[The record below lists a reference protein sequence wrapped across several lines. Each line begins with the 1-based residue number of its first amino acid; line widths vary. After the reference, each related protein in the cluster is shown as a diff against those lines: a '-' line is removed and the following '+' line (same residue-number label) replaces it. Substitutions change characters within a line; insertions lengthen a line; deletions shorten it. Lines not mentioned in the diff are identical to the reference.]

1 MIVEFD
7 FDLDMWVRNLQIE
20 ANSVEEAEA
29 KLRKMTLEELISE
42 GAIVKQ
48 MDIKDLTS
56 EIKERKVKVQVGN
69 ISVEPSFFEYDT
81 EAEKEELQRK
91 VENQVLEFELN
102 LKSGDFIEDE
112 IDSALEEHFEIS
124 GTYRYDYKE
133 LASE

>member
-7 FDLDMWVRNLQIE
+7 FNLEMWVRNLQIE
-20 ANSVEEAEA
+20 ANSVEEAKE
-29 KLRKMTLEELISE
+29 KLHKMTLEELISE
-42 GAIVKQ
+42 GAIIKQ
-48 MDIKDLTS
+48 MDMTDITT

-102 LKSGDFIEDE
+102 LKSGDLIDDE
-112 IDSALEEHFEIS
+112 IDSALEEYFEIS
-124 GTYRYDYKE
+124 GVYRYTYRE

>member
-7 FDLDMWVRNLQIE
+7 FNLEMWVRNLQIE
-20 ANSVEEAEA
+20 ANSVEEAEE
-29 KLRKMTLEELISE
+29 KLHKMTLEELISE

-48 MDIKDLTS
+48 IDIKDLTS

-102 LKSGDFIEDE
+102 LKSGDLIDDE
-112 IDSALEEHFEIS
+112 IDSALEEYFEIS
-124 GTYRYDYKE
+124 GVYRYTYRE

>member
-7 FDLDMWVRNLQIE
+7 FNLEMWVRNLQIE
-20 ANSVEEAEA
+20 ANSVEEAKE
-29 KLRKMTLEELISE
+29 KLHKMTLEELISE
-42 GAIVKQ
+42 GATVKQ
-48 MDIKDLTS
+48 MDMTDITT

-69 ISVEPSFFEYDT
+69 IRLEPSFFEYDT
-81 EAEKEELQRK
+81 DEEKIALQHE

-102 LKSGDFIEDE
+102 LKAGDLIEDE

-124 GTYRYDYKE
+124 GTYMYDYKE

>member
-7 FDLDMWVRNLQIE
+7 FNLEIWVRNLQIE
-20 ANSVEEAEA
+20 ANSVEEAEE
-29 KLRKMTLEELISE
+29 KLHKMTLEELISE

-102 LKSGDFIEDE
+102 LKSGDLIDDE
-112 IDSALEEHFEIS
+112 IDSALEEYFEIS
-124 GTYRYDYKE
+124 GVYRYTYRE

>member
-7 FDLDMWVRNLQIE
+7 FNLEMWVRNLQIE
-20 ANSVEEAEA
+20 ANSVEEAKE
-29 KLRKMTLEELISE
+29 KLHKMTLEELISE
-42 GAIVKQ
+42 GATIKQ
-48 MDIKDLTS
+48 MDMTDITT

-102 LKSGDFIEDE
+102 LKSGDLIDDE
-112 IDSALEEHFEIS
+112 IDSALEEYFEIS
-124 GTYRYDYKE
+124 GVYRYTYRE

>member
-7 FDLDMWVRNLQIE
+7 FNLEMWVRNLQIE
-20 ANSVEEAEA
+20 ANSVEEAEE
-29 KLRKMTLEELISE
+29 KLHKMTLEELISE

-69 ISVEPSFFEYDT
+69 ISLDPSFFEYDT

-102 LKSGDFIEDE
+102 LKSGDLIDDE
-112 IDSALEEHFEIS
+112 IDSALEEYFEIS
-124 GTYRYDYKE
+124 GVYRYTYRE

>member
-7 FDLDMWVRNLQIE
+7 FNLEMWVRNLQIE
-20 ANSVEEAEA
+20 ANSVEEAEE
-29 KLRKMTLEELISE
+29 KLHKMTLEELISE
-42 GAIVKQ
+42 GAIIKQ
-48 MDIKDLTS
+48 MDMTDITT

-102 LKSGDFIEDE
+102 LKSGDLIDDE
-112 IDSALEEHFEIS
+112 IDSALEEYFEIS
-124 GTYRYDYKE
+124 GVYRYTYRE

>member
-7 FDLDMWVRNLQIE
+7 FNLEMWVRNLQIE
-20 ANSVEEAEA
+20 ANSIEEAEE
-29 KLRKMTLEELISE
+29 KLHKMTLEELISE
-42 GAIVKQ
+42 GATIKQ
-48 MDIKDLTS
+48 MDMTDITT

-69 ISVEPSFFEYDT
+69 ISLEPFCFEYDT

-102 LKSGDFIEDE
+102 LKSGDLIDDE
-112 IDSALEEHFEIS
+112 IDSALEEYFEIS
-124 GTYRYDYKE
+124 GDYMYTYRE

>member
-7 FDLDMWVRNLQIE
+7 FNLEMWVRNLQIE
-20 ANSVEEAEA
+20 ANSIEEAEE
-29 KLRKMTLEELISE
+29 KLHKMTLEELISE
-42 GAIVKQ
+42 GATVKQ
-48 MDIKDLTS
+48 MDMTDITT

-69 ISVEPSFFEYDT
+69 ISLEPSIFEYDT

-102 LKSGDFIEDE
+102 LKSGDLIDDE
-112 IDSALEEHFEIS
+112 IDSALEEYFEIS
-124 GTYRYDYKE
+124 GVYRYTYRE

>member
-7 FDLDMWVRNLQIE
+7 FNLEMWVRNLQIE
-20 ANSVEEAEA
+20 ANSVEEAEE
-29 KLRKMTLEELISE
+29 KLHKMTLEELISE

-102 LKSGDFIEDE
+102 LKDGDLIDDE
-112 IDSALEEHFEIS
+112 IDSALEEYFEIS
-124 GTYRYDYKE
+124 GVYRYTYRE